1 MDSAPGYGRPSP
13 GLDIST
19 RKRAKMNVLTLI
31 LLLLGVMLYCPA
43 RGLSG
48 EGEERAIDCAIESGP
63 CTKSLG
69 DGTLTL
75 DITPKPVKAMHDL
88 TFTVALSGLTPTID
102 PFIDLG
108 MPGMVMGPNRV
119 PLGRAGDGT
128 YQGTGVI
135 VRCPS
140 GRRTWKATVTIPGKG
155 AVEFVFDV
163 VY

>member
-1 MDSAPGYGRPSP
+1 MPSKSIDRPLCKAVSRP
-13 GLDIST
+13 HGGLT
-19 RKRAKMNVLTLI
+19 G
-31 LLLLGVMLYCPA
+31 LLLCLVVMGIA
-43 RGLSG
+43 AFSLSG
-48 EGEERAIDCAIESGP
+48 HTRAQGAQPAVDCAIQSGP
-63 CTKSLG
+63 CTKSFA

-88 TFTVALSGLTPTID
+88 TFTVVLSGLTPTTD

-119 PLGRAGDGT
+119 PLRPAGDGT

-140 GRRTWKATVTIPGKG
+140 GRRTWKATVTVPGKG

>member
-1 MDSAPGYGRPSP
+1 MHSAPGYGRPSP
-13 GLDIST
+13 GLDIPT
-19 RKRAKMNVLTLI
+19 RRRAKMNVLTLI

-43 RGLSG
+43 RALSG
-48 EGEERAIDCAIESGP
+48 GGEERAVDCAIQIGP
-63 CTKSLG
+63 CTKKLAG
-69 DGTLTL
+69 GI
-75 DITPKPVKAMHDL
+75 ITPKPVRAMHDL
-88 TFTVALSGLTPTID
+88 TFTVALSGLTPTAD

-119 PLGRAGDGT
+119 PLRRAGGGT

>member
-1 MDSAPGYGRPSP
+1 MLLGNRLVPRTPDR
-13 GLDIST
+13 
-19 RKRAKMNVLTLI
+19 RARNGAGGTESIMI
-31 LLLLGVMLYCPA
+31 MLLLAGTLVSSLPVLGA
-43 RGLSG
+43 QGDQSQ
-48 EGEERAIDCAIESGP
+48 IDCVPHYGP
-63 CTKSLG
+63 CTKRLPGGMVS
-69 DGTLTL
+69 L
-75 DITPKPVKAMHDL
+75 DIAPKPVKAMRDL
-88 TFTVALSGLTPTID
+88 TFTVALSGLKPSAD

-119 PLGRAGDGT
+119 LLRPAGDGT

-140 GRRTWKATVTIPGKG
+140 GRLTWKATVTIPDKG

>member
-1 MDSAPGYGRPSP
+1 MRLGNRLVPSGPDRLARNRAGGTGLIMVVLVLAVTVISSVPVPGAQGAGSAIDGVLHYSP
-13 GLDIST
+13 CT
-19 RKRAKMNVLTLI
+19 RR
-31 LLLLGVMLYCPA
+31 LLGGRV
-43 RGLSG
+43 S
-48 EGEERAIDCAIESGP
+48 
-63 CTKSLG
+63 
-69 DGTLTL
+69 L

-88 TFTVALSGLTPTID
+88 TFTVTLSGLTPTAD

-119 PLGRAGDGT
+119 PLRPAGDGT

-140 GRRTWKATVTIPGKG
+140 GRRAWKATVTVPGKG
-155 AVEFVFDV
+155 AVEFIFDV